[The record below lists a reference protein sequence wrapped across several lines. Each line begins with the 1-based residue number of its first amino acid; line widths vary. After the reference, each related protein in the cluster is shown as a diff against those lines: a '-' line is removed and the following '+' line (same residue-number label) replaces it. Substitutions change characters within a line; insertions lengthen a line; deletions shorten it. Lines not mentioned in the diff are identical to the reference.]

1 MIKQSRELKVGDR
14 FFCPPAG
21 QCFTILRVFNPNS
34 EMNPYSYFIVTT
46 QERFIP
52 FAFEGH
58 ESVGVVS
65 QSNPIK

>member
-1 MIKQSRELKVGDR
+1 MIKPSRELKVGDR

-21 QCFTILRVFNPNS
+21 QCFTILRVNHPS
-34 EMNPYSYFIVTT
+34 HELNPYIMVIT

-58 ESVGVVS
+58 ESIGVVS
-65 QSNPIK
+65 QNNPIK